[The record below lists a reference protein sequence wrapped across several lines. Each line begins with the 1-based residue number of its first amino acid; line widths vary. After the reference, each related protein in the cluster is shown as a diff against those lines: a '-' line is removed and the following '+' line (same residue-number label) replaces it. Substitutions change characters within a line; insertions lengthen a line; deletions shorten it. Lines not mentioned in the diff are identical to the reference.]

1 MLIDGSHFEISN
13 VHAQFN
19 DIHYKIM
26 IFISLPFAL
35 DPQVFFAVLLYIN
48 DAL

>member
-13 VHAQFN
+13 AHAQFN

-35 DPQVFFAVLLYIN
+35 ETHKCSLQSCSI
-48 DAL
+48 